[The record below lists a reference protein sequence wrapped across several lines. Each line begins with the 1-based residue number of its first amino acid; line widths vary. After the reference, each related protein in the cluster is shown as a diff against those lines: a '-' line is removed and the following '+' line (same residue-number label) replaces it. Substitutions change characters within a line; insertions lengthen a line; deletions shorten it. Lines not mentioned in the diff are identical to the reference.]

1 MMDKIKSLNK
11 NQKTIFSIMIIAVML
26 FIIVGVM
33 ALINDNGKEDDKEK
47 LQDTSKQLESEDLS
61 KAELKEAE
69 KLEAAMEEELKM
81 AGSEKEKEKIL
92 EKYNEKISNASG
104 NKVTVEKPSSSKDN
118 ISKPNNTSSSN
129 PVSPSDKGNTN
140 TNSTDKKPSSG
151 GSSSSSGNTTKPE
164 KPVEATKPSEP
175 EKPHTHTVSVGN
187 TGKWFDSVDEAEA
200 YYWAEERKW
209 ENKFENGEITWDE
222 YVYKAPSH
230 WEWKECMCGKVT
242 LSWWTAAE
250 DAAMKN

>member
-47 LQDTSKQLESEDLS
+47 LQDTSKQLE
-61 KAELKEAE
+61 
-69 KLEAAMEEELKM
+69 
-81 AGSEKEKEKIL
+81 SEKEKEKIL